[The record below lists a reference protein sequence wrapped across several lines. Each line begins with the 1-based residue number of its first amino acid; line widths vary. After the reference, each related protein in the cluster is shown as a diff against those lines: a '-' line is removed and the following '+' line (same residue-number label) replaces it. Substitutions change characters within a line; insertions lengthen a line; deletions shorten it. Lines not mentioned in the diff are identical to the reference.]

1 MTFTQPITLSGQY
14 ARLEPLS
21 LAHQSDLIEAVND
34 GELWKLWYTSVPEP
48 AAVQAEIERRLGLRD
63 KGSMLPFAIV
73 EQASGQAVGMTT
85 YMNIDAAN
93 RRDEIGCTWYRRS
106 EEQTDKLQSRMRIS
120 KAVFRLTKNITR
132 NKIKQKQT

>member
-85 YMNIDAAN
+85 YMNID
-93 RRDEIGCTWYRRS
+93 RS
-106 EEQTDKLQSRMRIS
+106 EERRVGKECVSTCRSRWS
-120 KAVFRLTKNITR
+120 R
-132 NKIKQKQT
+132 NH

>member
-93 RRDEIGCTWYRRS
+93 RRVEIGSPWYHRRVHS
-106 EEQTDKLQSRMRIS
+106 SATTTQSNPMLPTPP
-120 KAVFRLTKNITR
+120 FRPHHRTPS
-132 NKIKQKQT
+132 